1 MTALREMRNIGE
13 VVATELETAGITDG
27 EALRAAGSIGAAIR
41 LRDSG
46 FDVCKS
52 KLGGLEGAIRDI
64 TWHRLPAVERAAL
77 WSELEKLTTLR
88 PDKPPQA

>member
-1 MTALREMRNIGE
+1 MRNIGD
-13 VVATELETAGITDG
+13 VVATELEAAGIADG

-64 TWHRLPAVERAAL
+64 TWHRIPAVERAAL
-77 WSELEKLTTLR
+77 WSVLVELTSLR
-88 PDKPPQA
+88 PDRPPQA

>member
-13 VVATELETAGITDG
+13 VVAAELEASGIADG

-46 FDVCKS
+46 YDVCRS
-52 KLGGLEGAIRDI
+52 KLGGLEGAIRDMK
-64 TWHRLPAVERAAL
+64 WHLIPVDEREAL
-77 WSELEKLTTLR
+77 WRELEEMR
-88 PDKPPQA
+88 GRGRG